1 MSLSKENIIKGLKEV
16 TRKIEEGGEVDS
28 NTMGIEFLKN
38 FPPPKLSDFPAELL
52 QLIFSYLPLGDLKS
66 AVLVCKRWKDV
77 GEGSKL
83 WEDKKLLLGE
93 DMLSSLSSAV
103 EVARRRKK

>member
-1 MSLSKENIIKGLKEV
+1 MTDIDGGISSVGNSGFIIHPCVSEISAFNMSLSKENLIKGLKEE

-52 QLIFSYLPLGDLKS
+52 QLIFSYFPP
-66 AVLVCKRWKDV
+66 W
-77 GEGSKL
+77 
-83 WEDKKLLLGE
+83 
-93 DMLSSLSSAV
+93 
-103 EVARRRKK
+103 